1 MAGKYNPGGHPFIK
15 ANYWRDCIP
24 LVRDAYLA
32 NAQNWVW
39 EEDGKLLGFVSI
51 MEGRFLAAMFVA
63 PKAVRRG
70 IGKALMQYVQQRYP
84 HLMLEV
90 YQKKSTGDR
99 FFTVRR
105 VFTLSIAHGRMKPN
119 YPPGL

>member
-1 MAGKYNPGGHPFIK
+1 MRK
-15 ANYWRDCIP
+15 
-24 LVRDAYLA
+24 
-32 NAQNWVW
+32 NWVW
-39 EEDGKLLGFVSI
+39 EEDSKLLGFVSI

-63 PKAVRRG
+63 PRAVRRG
-70 IGKALMQYVQQRYP
+70 IGKALMQYVQQRHP

-90 YQKKSTGDR
+90 YQKNQPAID
-99 FFTVRR
+99 FTVRR